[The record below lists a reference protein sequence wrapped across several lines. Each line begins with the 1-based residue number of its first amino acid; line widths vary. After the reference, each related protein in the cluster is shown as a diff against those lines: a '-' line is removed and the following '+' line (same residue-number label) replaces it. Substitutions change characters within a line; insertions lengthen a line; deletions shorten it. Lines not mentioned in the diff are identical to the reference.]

1 MGVGREAA
9 RVTERRT
16 LAGEPID
23 LWLGALASGLVE
35 PAAESFAALAAA
47 TGAALVGAVAGKG
60 SARLEG
66 PEAERLLEIREEADD
81 ARDTILQLADRNAE
95 AFEHFLGLLRGTIDP
110 DAERTER
117 LLALREALEATID
130 GQLQVAR
137 RAVYLMGLA
146 EEVTRTGDTNTA
158 ADGLSAAAA
167 LHAAA
172 MAATADI
179 EINAFA
185 VVEPGRR
192 SELAETCASLLER
205 AGMLLVAVE
214 GSFRAASAPA

>member
-1 MGVGREAA
+1 M
-9 RVTERRT
+9 

-23 LWLGALASGLVE
+23 LWLNALASGLVE

-47 TGAALVGAVAGKG
+47 SGAALVAAVAGRAA
-60 SARLEG
+60 ARSEG
-66 PEAERLLEIREEADD
+66 TATERQLAIRGEADE
-81 ARDTILQLADRNAE
+81 ARDAVLQLADRNAD
-95 AFEHFLGLLRGTIDP
+95 AYAHFLGLLRGTIDP
-110 DAERTER
+110 EARRTER
-117 LLALREALEATID
+117 LIALREALEATID
-130 GQLQVAR
+130 GQLQLAR

-146 EEVTRTGDTNTA
+146 EEVTRAGDTNTA

-192 SELAETCASLLER
+192 GELARTCASLRER

-214 GSFRAASAPA
+214 ASFRSASTSA

>member
-1 MGVGREAA
+1 
-9 RVTERRT
+9 VTDRRT

-23 LWLGALASGLVE
+23 LWLNALASGLVE

-47 TGAALVGAVAGKG
+47 SGAALVAAVAGRAA
-60 SARLEG
+60 ARSDG
-66 PEAERLLEIREEADD
+66 TATERQLAIRGEADE
-81 ARDTILQLADRNAE
+81 ARDAVLQLADRNAE
-95 AFEHFLGLLRGTIDP
+95 AYGHFLGLLRGTIDP
-110 DAERTER
+110 EAARTER
-117 LLALREALEATID
+117 LMALREALETTID
-130 GQLQVAR
+130 GQLQLAR

-146 EEVTRTGDTNTA
+146 EEVTRAGDTNTA

-192 SELAETCASLLER
+192 EELARTCASLRER

-214 GSFRAASAPA
+214 ASFRLASTSA